1 MDACNICTPNVDCLQ
16 NVMVFEIDLESEVR
30 IRWTKFH
37 LQELQRESDGMVK
50 EI

>member
-1 MDACNICTPNVDCLQ
+1 M
-16 NVMVFEIDLESEVR
+16 MVFEIDLESEVTTL
-30 IRWTKFH
+30 WTKFR